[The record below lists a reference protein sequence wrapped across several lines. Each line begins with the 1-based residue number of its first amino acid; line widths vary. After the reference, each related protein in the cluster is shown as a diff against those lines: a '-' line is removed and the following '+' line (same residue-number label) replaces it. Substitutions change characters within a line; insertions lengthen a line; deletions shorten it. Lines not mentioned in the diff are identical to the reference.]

1 MPELFLSTDEI
12 ALECPPILGISCS
25 LKAYKLAWK
34 IERSN
39 DYLVERMED
48 AQNYNDNG
56 HHTLYELQHKDE
68 GTLLYLVRNKGTY
81 GFFYK
86 KFKNFQYLLFNKDAE
101 MPMDNNSITLIRAL
115 EGVSLC
121 LELEVPQEA
130 DKMNFI
136 QLL

>member
-12 ALECPPILGISCS
+12 ALECPPIIGISCG
-25 LKAYKLAWK
+25 LKAYKLAWY
-34 IERSN
+34 IECSN
-39 DYLVERMED
+39 DYFVQRLDDV
-48 AQNYNDNG
+48 QNYNDNG
-56 HHTLYELQHKDE
+56 FHSLYELQHKDD

-81 GFFYK
+81 SYFYK

-101 MPMDNNSITLIRAL
+101 LPMDNKSITFIRTI